1 MGQKNV
7 DDQKCSIARTLTILG
22 ERWTLLILREA
33 LAGKTRFADFER
45 KLGLPADTLAD
56 RLSTL
61 VDYGIMTR
69 GSYQEPGQRSRPSYH
84 LTAIGRELHIVV
96 GALSDWGDKHLPCE
110 DGPSMFR
117 RARRTGRAVH
127 VGFIDELGYEIHPD
141 DVAIYAAAD
150 QDVDIAVTRPEQA
163 AAHDAESYAK
173 VTLQRGESNSLD
185 SNPRER
191 CGTPL
196 VLTATPATESTTNAR
211 D

>member
-84 LTAIGRELHIVV
+84 LTDIGRELHIVI
-96 GALSDWGDKHLPCE
+96 GGLSDWGDKHLPCE
-110 DGPSMFR
+110 EGPSMFR

-127 VGFIDELGYEIHPD
+127 VGFIDDLGYEIHPD

-150 QDVDIAVTRPEQA
+150 QEVDIAVTRPEQPEA
-163 AAHDAESYAK
+163 PVKETPPRPPRTRQHTRRRAVRESH
-173 VTLQRGESNSLD
+173 T
-185 SNPRER
+185 
-191 CGTPL
+191 
-196 VLTATPATESTTNAR
+196 TAG
-211 D
+211 

>member
-1 MGQKNV
+1 MGQKNI
-7 DDQKCSIARTLTILG
+7 DDHTCSIARTLTILG

-33 LAGKTRFADFER
+33 LAGKTRYADFER
-45 KLGLPADTLAD
+45 KLGLPPDTLAD

-96 GALSDWGDKHLPCE
+96 GALSDWGDKHLPCKE
-110 DGPSMFR
+110 GPSMFR

-141 DVAIYAAAD
+141 DVAIYAAAN
-150 QDVDIAVTRPEQA
+150 QDVDIAVTRPEP
-163 AAHDAESYAK
+163 AEVPVKDTSTRPPRTRQHARRRK
-173 VTLQRGESNSLD
+173 VRESHTSA
-185 SNPRER
+185 
-191 CGTPL
+191 G
-196 VLTATPATESTTNAR
+196 
-211 D
+211 

>member
-7 DDQKCSIARTLTILG
+7 DGQVCSIARTLTILG

-33 LAGKTRFADFER
+33 LAGKTRYADFER

-84 LTAIGRELHIVV
+84 LTAIGRELHIVI

-110 DGPSMFR
+110 EGPSMFR

-141 DVAIYAAAD
+141 DVAIYAAGNPD
-150 QDVDIAVTRPEQA
+150 HDIAVTRPEP
-163 AAHDAESYAK
+163 AEVPAK
-173 VTLQRGESNSLD
+173 E
-185 SNPRER
+185 
-191 CGTPL
+191 TPL
-196 VLTATPATESTTNAR
+196 RPPRTRVQTRRRTVRESRTPAG
-211 D
+211 